1 MDNLAFTACYRE
13 TMANTGITAGPEI
26 AWCRT
31 CWTAL
36 HPRVVERANILA
48 TATCVLLEHEVLY
61 AIECI
66 RHYKRPSYDYDYG
79 TGYFCYKRRGE
90 EEEQT

>member
-48 TATCVLLEHEVLY
+48 TATCVLLEHEVLH
-61 AIECI
+61 AIAYI
-66 RHYKRPSYDYDYG
+66 RHKRSSYDYNYG
-79 TGYFCYKRRGE
+79 TGYCYYEPKRGE
-90 EEEQT
+90 